1 MKTIIDFANKVK
13 SLVDG
18 RMSNIAIVEESP
30 STHAY
35 TIGQQLI
42 FNGLLYN
49 ATSAIAIGDTLEIG
63 TNIALADNVVSQIDK
78 IDKKLRH
85 ERIDFKQNII
95 DQLSNTTHYES
106 ADGLIQKSVYVFLP
120 SGYTASN
127 VECVCTQVQ
136 TSSCF
141 GMTSAAVFNSSGRV
155 YVWFNALL
163 QNITAKALAE
173 NSSTECY
180 IDFLILMK

>member
-13 SLVDG
+13 SLVNS
-18 RMSNIAIVEESP
+18 RMSNIANVEENP

-35 TIGQQLI
+35 IIGQQLI

-141 GMTSAAVFNSSGRV
+141 GMTSAAILRTNDS

-163 QNITAKALAE
+163 QNTTAKALAE
-173 NSSTECY
+173 SSSTECY